1 MSRPGLTRGLHDM
14 TYSDD
19 HIALAA
25 EYALGTLSADERA
38 VVETM
43 MIVDHGFKEV
53 VEAWDLKFSPLYQMV
68 AAVEPPA
75 HVWDFIRLAAG
86 LTGGRAAA
94 ADDPA
99 AVDEARADDEP
110 VAHQETVESSISPV
124 SPPVDEA
131 SADVAAAHRTIVAPD
146 GGDASGAPVADVAA
160 ITEAAEQA
168 WTAAQAQSRLGNVAD
183 RAVDA
188 APSGEPVAPP
198 LVSPAEPREMAA
210 PDAAGSQPRGR
221 GGLLYG
227 LAMTGIAAALAGVIA
242 LQAHR
247 PDLLPEPLRIKPV
260 VRTVEVAAPA
270 PTPGAQWVAMLQRT
284 AGAPAFILTIDAATR
299 TFTARKVAAPSEP
312 GKSYELWLV
321 SDKLGP
327 PRSLGVIGNSDF
339 TIRPSLAAYDAD
351 TIVKAQF
358 IVTLEPQGG
367 SRTGVATAPAVYVGR
382 LIENVPDLAATGPA
396 SR

>member
-1 MSRPGLTRGLHDM
+1 
-14 TYSDD
+14 
-19 HIALAA
+19 
-25 EYALGTLSADERA
+25 
-38 VVETM
+38 
-43 MIVDHGFKEV
+43 
-53 VEAWDLKFSPLYQMV
+53 
-68 AAVEPPA
+68 
-75 HVWDFIRLAAG
+75 
-86 LTGGRAAA
+86 
-94 ADDPA
+94 
-99 AVDEARADDEP
+99 
-110 VAHQETVESSISPV
+110 
-124 SPPVDEA
+124 
-131 SADVAAAHRTIVAPD
+131 
-146 GGDASGAPVADVAA
+146 
-160 ITEAAEQA
+160 
-168 WTAAQAQSRLGNVAD
+168 VAD

-210 PDAAGSQPRGR
+210 PEAAGSRPRGR

-242 LQAHR
+242 LQAQR

-260 VRTVEVAAPA
+260 VRTVEVAVPA

-382 LIENVPDLAATGPA
+382 LIESVPDLAATGPA

>member
-1 MSRPGLTRGLHDM
+1 M

-38 VVETM
+38 LVETM

-53 VEAWDLKFSPLYQMV
+53 VEAWDLKFSPLHRMV

-75 HVWDFIRLAAG
+75 HVWDFIKLAAG
-86 LTGGRAAA
+86 LTGGRASAA
-94 ADDPA
+94 GDPA
-99 AVDEARADDEP
+99 ISEDAPAQDEP
-110 VAHQETVESSISPV
+110 AEHPDPAV
-124 SPPVDEA
+124 SQPVDEA
-131 SADVAAAHRTIVAPD
+131 PADTGAAHPAPVAPH
-146 GGDASGAPVADVAA
+146 GGVVTPEESMADVAA
-160 ITEAAEQA
+160 ITAAAEQA
-168 WTAAQAQSRLGNVAD
+168 WAAAQTQPRPESVTD
-183 RAVDA
+183 DA
-188 APSGEPVAPP
+188 TETLSSGEPAIP
-198 LVSPAEPREMAA
+198 LSANPAEPGGPAVS
-210 PDAAGSQPRGR
+210 DAAGSRPRGR
-221 GGLLYG
+221 GALVYG
-227 LAMTGIAAALAGVIA
+227 IAMTGVAAALAGVIA

-247 PDLLPEPLRIKPV
+247 PDLLPEPLRVKPV

-270 PTPGAQWVAMLQRT
+270 PAAGAQWVAMLQRT
-284 AGAPAFILTIDAATR
+284 PGSPAFILTVDAASR
-299 TFTARKVAAPSEP
+299 TFTARKIAAPSEP

-351 TIVKAQF
+351 TIARAQF
-358 IVTLEPQGG
+358 IVTVEPRGG
-367 SRTGVATAPAVYVGR
+367 SPTGVATGPTVYAGR
-382 LIENVPDLAATGPA
+382 LIESVPALAAAGPA